1 MAAGT
6 AAAVVPIRSITRR
19 STGEKLEFGSGPL
32 CLELLTRLRKIQRGE
47 TSEEFA
53 EWVEAVKAPE
63 TVYEKYAVAKKIS
76 NGVANGVSNGV
87 ANGVH

>member
-1 MAAGT
+1 M
-6 AAAVVPIRSITRR
+6 
-19 STGEKLEFGSGPL
+19 EFESGPL
-32 CLELLTRLRKIQRGE
+32 CLELLTRLRNIQRGE
-47 TSEEFA
+47 GGEEF
-53 EWVEAVKAPE
+53 EDWVEAVKAPE